1 MNFKDKMKEWKFN
14 LKYNKPPTFKSRNDI
29 KLSTQ
34 TKLTSLLTN
43 SLLPGYSSKNK
54 VLGYYTST
62 NSIINLKRDPLRY
75 STFAPETDYKKRT
88 QQRIKTF
95 NIETELNIMNID
107 KPKLTKF
114 KSFGKQSTITL
125 NQIPRSR
132 NITPISTVN
141 KIQIENRF
149 TKRKDNFTINSHY
162 KTNTELNKEN
172 SNNSNLSSSLDGSVS
187 IYEKK
192 NDVNANK
199 QLSDFMSPRSIK
211 ELKELNDKL
220 VIKPQEKKKFTI
232 YPSNNIKYK
241 FDSKFKLVLESIKR
255 K

>member
-141 KIQIENRF
+141 KIQI
-149 TKRKDNFTINSHY
+149 DNFTINSHY

-192 NDVNANK
+192 NDDK

-220 VIKPQEKKKFTI
+220 VIKPKEKKKFTI

>member
-1 MNFKDKMKEWKFN
+1 M
-14 LKYNKPPTFKSRNDI
+14 LK
-29 KLSTQ
+29 
-34 TKLTSLLTN
+34 
-43 SLLPGYSSKNK
+43 
-54 VLGYYTST
+54 
-62 NSIINLKRDPLRY
+62 
-75 STFAPETDYKKRT
+75 
-88 QQRIKTF
+88 
-95 NIETELNIMNID
+95 
-107 KPKLTKF
+107 
-114 KSFGKQSTITL
+114 
-125 NQIPRSR
+125 IP
-132 NITPISTVN
+132 
-141 KIQIENRF
+141 KIQI
-149 TKRKDNFTINSHY
+149 DNFTINSHY

-220 VIKPQEKKKFTI
+220 VIKPKEKNKFTI